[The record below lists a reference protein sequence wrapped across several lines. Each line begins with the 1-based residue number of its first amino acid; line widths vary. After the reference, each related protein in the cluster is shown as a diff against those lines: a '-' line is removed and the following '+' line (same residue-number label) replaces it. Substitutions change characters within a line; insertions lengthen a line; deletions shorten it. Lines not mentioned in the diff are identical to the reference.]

1 MKDVSEIEVT
11 VLDKG
16 LFLPIARRLARDV
29 KRVNY
34 WSPHERAFPTVKE
47 QIGDGFEDIVR
58 LESEWDREDQ
68 TDLWV
73 CPDIGLSGIQTK
85 LLRDGRVVWGARKG
99 DSLEVQ
105 RGKFLKV
112 LANDTD
118 LPVPEYKAI
127 TGMTKLREHLKDEED
142 KWIKISKFRGDWE
155 TMHWRSWDE
164 DENTLDHYAVKFGP
178 YREKVIFYVF
188 DPIETQNED
197 GYDGY
202 NIDGEWPSVC
212 VHGME
217 AKDKAYIGTIQKFED
232 LPKELSKVNDAFGPI
247 LGNYGYRSFF
257 STEVR
262 ITEDGESYF
271 TDPTCRAGSPPSQV
285 MSELF
290 ENYSDIVWQGA
301 NGNLID
307 PVPAAKFGIQGL
319 LKLKGDRSGWSG
331 MELPDELD
339 QWIKCGGCVKE
350 GGKLWFPPDDSNSND
365 VGWLVA
371 VGDTIEE
378 TIETLR
384 TYGDALPDGAS
395 CEFSALAD
403 LLKQIKDAEAEGMTF
418 TDQEV
423 PEPSIIIES

>member
-16 LFLPIARRLARDV
+16 LFLPVARRLARDV

-34 WSPHERAFPTVKE
+34 WSPHERAFPTVKD
-47 QIGDGFEDIVR
+47 QIGDGFDDIFR
-58 LESEWDREDQ
+58 LESEWDREEQ

-73 CPDIGLSGIQTK
+73 CPDIGLSGMQMK
-85 LLRDGRVVWGARKG
+85 LVRDGRVVWGARRG
-99 DSLEVQ
+99 DSLEVM
-105 RGKFLKV
+105 RGKFLNV
-112 LANDTD
+112 LESQTD
-118 LPVPEYKAI
+118 LPVPEYEVV
-127 TGMTKLREHLKDEED
+127 TGITKLREYLKDEED

-164 DENTLDHYAVKFGP
+164 DETTLDRYAVKFGP
-178 YREKVIFYVF
+178 YRDKVLFYVF
-188 DPIETQNED
+188 NPIETQNED

-202 NIDGEWPSVC
+202 NIDGQWPSVC

-247 LGNYGYRSFF
+247 LGGYNYRSFF

-262 ITEDGESYF
+262 ITEEGDSYF
-271 TDPTCRAGSPPSQV
+271 TDPTCRCGSPPSQV
-285 MSELF
+285 MTELF
-290 ENYSDIVWQGA
+290 ENYSEIVWQGA
-301 NGNLID
+301 NGTLID

-319 LKLKGDRSGWSG
+319 LKVSGDRTNWTS
-331 MELPDELD
+331 MKLPDELD
-339 QWIKCGGCVKE
+339 QWIKCGNCIKE
-350 GGKLWFPPDDSNSND
+350 GGKLWFTPDEENCKD
-365 VGWLVA
+365 VGWVVA

-378 TIETLR
+378 TIEALR
-384 TYGDALPDGAS
+384 EHSEAIPDGAS

-403 LLKQIKDAEAEGMTF
+403 LLKQIKDAEKEGMEF
-418 TDQEV
+418 TDQPV
-423 PEPSIIIES
+423 PEPSTIIDS